1 MGYLPSTAPLPN
13 NSLTPI
19 PQSVVDRRNAKIGLL
34 GLLTTRARSI
44 TDCYAPAV
52 SFIPSSGLNVAAQVA
67 QAQAN
72 ISADTIASGTDYGTP
87 SAPSSGNLPSS
98 SPAPVVLPLNQISY
112 GIPGGAS
119 IPATSSCDRNPRQTM
134 AAAIPQPQMMMPQPA
149 PAILPAP
156 PPTPQQVM
164 AAPGW
169 KNLCW
174 ALRNGAVLQGQF
186 APSDYMALD
195 MACGQKG
202 YVGSCPPPPDVEQY
216 LAQGNL
222 PTIPV
227 SQAMIDAIPQAPDLT
242 GVACPQ
248 SYVMAGLSGYAPPWG
263 TYLQGPGAGS
273 IDWLATLRS
282 NPIALLVIAAAGV
295 WGLSQMGKGRR

>member
-1 MGYLPSTAPLPN
+1 MGYLPSTAPLPS

-87 SAPSSGNLPSS
+87 TAPSSGNLPPGA
-98 SPAPVVLPLNQISY
+98 PAPVVLPMNQISY
-112 GIPGGAS
+112 GQPGGSS
-119 IPATSSCDRNPRQTM
+119 IPAVSSCDPRQAM
-134 AAAIPQPQMMMPQPA
+134 APIPQPQMMMPQPA

-156 PPTPQQVM
+156 PPTAEQVM

-195 MACGQKG
+195 MACGNKG

-227 SQAMIDAIPQAPDLT
+227 SQAMIDAIPQAPDMT
-242 GVACPQ
+242 GVGCPQ

-263 TYLQGPGAGS
+263 TYSQGPGGS
-273 IDWLATLRS
+273 VDWLATIRS
-282 NPIALLVIAAAGV
+282 NPIVVLAIAAGAV